1 MHTLW
6 LTCVQ
11 VRGSFDMKE
20 PYYRQLNTWAQAVPQ
35 AATPQH
41 VTTVPGLSLAV
52 GDVGAG
58 QQQQLLQV
66 QPVPMASTGA
76 GVDASAAAVGPG
88 AAALPGFGAAAG
100 GQEQSAAAGVYA
112 LAV

>member
-1 MHTLW
+1 M
-6 LTCVQ
+6 Q

-20 PYYRQLNTWAQAVPQ
+20 PYYRQLNTWAQTVPQ

-66 QPVPMASTGA
+66 QPLPAAAAGV
-76 GVDASAAAVGPG
+76 GVDAG
-88 AAALPGFGAAAG
+88 AAAAAAAGTGAAVLPGFGAAAG